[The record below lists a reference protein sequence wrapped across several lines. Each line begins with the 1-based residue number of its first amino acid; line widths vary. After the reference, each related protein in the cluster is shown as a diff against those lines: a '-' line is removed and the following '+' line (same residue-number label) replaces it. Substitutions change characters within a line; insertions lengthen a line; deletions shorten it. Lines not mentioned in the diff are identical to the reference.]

1 MNKKIL
7 YSAIATIATVAMAD
21 FTTWFGDTEKVE
33 TGLDNATATGGY
45 WFDYNDSAD
54 KGLSEVQWPVAKG
67 TEWDKNSLQP
77 VIDYCGGVC
86 GHIVLSG
93 AALSYD
99 PFVGI
104 GFNVVGETST
114 EDKTPAAGDATAW
127 GGVCIGYSSTLA
139 AVLELGLGDVTDKAL
154 EYDNPVA
161 KLPKSTDGTMK
172 ELSWEDFVQAGW
184 GKGDKITGP
193 EAAAKLVAIKFKV
206 QAKDGTEGDF
216 NIFSVGAKEGTPKCS
231 STPSGGSGSAIKAFR
246 AASSV
251 KAMVAD
257 HKISFSG
264 ISSDASVEIINLQG
278 RVVKKGMVRGAS
290 ALDLSAV
297 DAGVYMVRVSGK
309 SVDFSSKIV
318 LK

>member
-1 MNKKIL
+1 MKKKIL
-7 YSAIATIATVAMAD
+7 YIAVAAMATVAMA
-21 FTTWFGDTEKVE
+21 FTTWNGDSEKVE
-33 TGLDNATATGGY
+33 TGLGNDTQTDGY

-54 KGLSEVQWPVAKG
+54 KGLSQVVWPVPKG
-67 TEWDKNSLQP
+67 TEFDTNSLQP
-77 VIDYCGGVC
+77 IIDHCHGVC
-86 GHIVLSG
+86 GHIILSG

-104 GFNVVGETST
+104 GFNVVGEASAT
-114 EDKTPAAGDATAW
+114 DRTPVAGDASAW

-139 AVLELGLGDVTDKAL
+139 AVLELGLGDAVDKAL

-172 ELSWEDFVQAGW
+172 ELAWEDFVQAGW

-206 QAKDGTEGDF
+206 QAKDGLEGDF
-216 NIFSVGAKEGTPKCS
+216 NIFSVGAKGGACAS
-231 STPSGGSGSAIKAFR
+231 SPDPSAIKGFR
-246 AASSV
+246 AVSGV
-251 KAMVAD
+251 KAMISD
-257 HKISFSG
+257 RKISFTG
-264 ISSDASVEIINLQG
+264 ISSTASVEIINLQG
-278 RVVKKGMVRGAS
+278 QIVKKGSVKGAS
-290 ALDLSAV
+290 ALDLSAI